1 MNNKNPKNSQ
11 NFITSHKYIVDILK
25 ETNINHNDFV
35 IEIGTG
41 KGHFT
46 KQLSNKARFV
56 KSIEIDKGLY
66 HKIKND
72 DSLGKNVELVNK
84 NILDYLFSENKQYKI
99 FGNIPY
105 NISTEIVKKIVF
117 ESNAKY
123 TYLIV
128 ELGFA
133 KRIMDKNR
141 ALGLLILAQI
151 DIHILKTIPNYYFHP
166 KPRVESALILL
177 KRHKPL
183 VFKNEERLYRFFVYK
198 WVNKEYNRLFTKN
211 QFNKALKHARV
222 QDINDISKEQIISIF
237 QSYKLFNK

>member
-11 NFITSHKYIVDILK
+11 NFITSHKYIADILK

-56 KSIEIDKGLY
+56 KSIEIDNDLY
-66 HKIKND
+66 YKLKND
-72 DSLGKNVELVNK
+72 NRLEKNVELVNK
-84 NILDYLFSENKQYKI
+84 NILDYRFSKNKQYKV

-133 KRIMDKNR
+133 KRIIDKKR
-141 ALGLLILAQI
+141 ALGLLFLSKT
-151 DIHILKTIPNYYFHP
+151 DIQILKVIPSDYFHP
-166 KPRVESALILL
+166 RPRVESALILL

-183 VFKNEERLYRFFVYK
+183 IPKSEERLYHFFVYK
-198 WVNKEYNRLFTKN
+198 WVNKEYDRLFTKN

-222 QDINDISKEQIISIF
+222 HDINDISKEQLISIF
-237 QSYKLFNK
+237 QSYKLFN